1 MYVRMC
7 VIPCLTDRRTNIH
20 NVDSRTPNMSGL
32 CKESITLIYAPPP
45 LQPANHLHPTS
56 HTAPQPT
63 FLPSHSQLLVTET
76 FLQLALSQPCPSA
89 SPSLSNRVL
98 PSAALKK
105 MTVKETGVAPA
116 LAAAASTAAAAVA
129 AEKTGVGRGGFGGRA
144 ALLHSP
150 SACACTPY
158 GCAGAQTACPAAPQR
173 QRTVQHRG
181 GWGCP

>member
-1 MYVRMC
+1 
-7 VIPCLTDRRTNIH
+7 
-20 NVDSRTPNMSGL
+20 MSGL
-32 CKESITLIYAPPP
+32 CKESITLIYVCLDQHRPTTVTACQLPPP
-45 LQPANHLHPTS
+45 S

-76 FLQLALSQPCPSA
+76 CLQLALSQPCPSA
-89 SPSLSNRVL
+89 SPSLTDRVL

-105 MTVKETGVAPA
+105 TTVKETGVAPA
-116 LAAAASTAAAAVA
+116 LAAAASMAAAAAA
-129 AEKTGVGRGGFGGRA
+129 AEKAGGGSGGFGGRA
-144 ALLHSP
+144 ALLRSP
-150 SACACTPY
+150 SACACAPY